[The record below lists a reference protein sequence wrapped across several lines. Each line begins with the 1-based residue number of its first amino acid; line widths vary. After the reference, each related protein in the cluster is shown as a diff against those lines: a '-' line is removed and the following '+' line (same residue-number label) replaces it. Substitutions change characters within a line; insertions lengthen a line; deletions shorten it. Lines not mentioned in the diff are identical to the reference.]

1 MKISN
6 VLWGVL
12 CSLLLVLSCTSP
24 QPESMMDVFNRI
36 NEEALQHS
44 EAYMRLG
51 EASEQIGHRLTGSE
65 NGAASEEYVYQLL
78 SSWGFDDVQYQPFEV
93 QTWSRGSIAVQ
104 VGNSGSLLPVSAV
117 SLAHSPVEA
126 DLEAEIIDLGNG
138 LEEDYA
144 KVGDKV
150 SGKIALVYIGL
161 LPGTAEGT
169 QNLHRSEKTAL
180 ATANGAVGIIIHNQV
195 DGGVLLT
202 GTASVTGSLIDI
214 PAVCI
219 SKEDGA
225 SLRERLQNES
235 IHAHIQMTNKADYI
249 KARNVIATLPGAELP
264 EEKIVVG
271 GHLDSWDL
279 ATGAMDNGIGSF
291 AVLDMAR
298 TFKALNLQPRR
309 TIEFVMFMGEEQ
321 GLLGSRH
328 YVKQAKEAGDL
339 DQIKYMFN
347 HDMTGNP
354 IGYNA
359 GGRPETEAL
368 INELGAMI
376 MEVDSSTFKNQNRS
390 GAGLHSDHQP
400 FMLEGIPILSPVG
413 SLEPS
418 VFDCYHADCDDFT
431 LVNEAHIRDNA
442 RFSSMLLYALA
453 DRQDLPSYRM
463 EEEEIRDFLI
473 RNGLR
478 LKLQIGGDWRWEN

>member
-1 MKISN
+1 MKTNLLSM
-6 VLWGVL
+6 GVL
-12 CSLLLVLSCTSP
+12 GAFFFVFSCTSP
-24 QPESMMDVFNRI
+24 APESMSDVFLRI
-36 NEEALQHS
+36 NDEVLNHS
-44 EAYMRLG
+44 EAHMRLG
-51 EASEQIGHRLTGSE
+51 EASESIGHRLTGSS
-65 NGAASEEYVYQLL
+65 NGAASEEYTYNLL
-78 SSWGFDDVQYQPFEV
+78 KSWGFEDVQYQSFEV
-93 QTWSRGSIAVQ
+93 QTWSRGSIEVQ
-104 VGNSGSLLPVSAV
+104 IGKPGELELFSAV
-117 SLAHSPVEA
+117 SLAHSPVA
-126 DLEAEIIDLGNG
+126 SDLEAELIDLGNG
-138 LEEDYA
+138 LEEDYEKA
-144 KVGDKV
+144 GEAVA
-150 SGKIALVYIGL
+150 GKIALVYIGL

-202 GTASVTGSLIDI
+202 GTASVTGSLIEI

-219 SKEDGA
+219 AKEDGA
-225 SLRERLQNES
+225 SLRERLQTET
-235 IHAHIQMTNKADYI
+235 IRAHIKMTNNADYI
-249 KARNVIATLPGAELP
+249 KARNVIATLKGSELP
-264 EEKIVVG
+264 DEKIVVG

-298 TFKALNLQPRR
+298 TFKALDLKPRR

-328 YVKQAKEAGDL
+328 YVKEAKANGTL
-339 DQIKYMFN
+339 DQVKYMFN

-354 IGYNA
+354 VGYNA

-376 MEVDSSTFKNQNRS
+376 MAVDSATFKNENRS

-400 FMLEGIPILSPVG
+400 FMLEGIPIISPVG
-413 SLEPS
+413 RLDPS
-418 VFDCYHADCDDFT
+418 VFDCYHADCDDFN
-431 LVNEAHIRDNA
+431 LVNEVHIRDNA

-453 DRQDLPSYRM
+453 DKEELPSYRM
-463 EEEEIRDFLI
+463 SDEETREFLI

-478 LKLQIGGDWRWEN
+478 LKLQIGGDWRWD